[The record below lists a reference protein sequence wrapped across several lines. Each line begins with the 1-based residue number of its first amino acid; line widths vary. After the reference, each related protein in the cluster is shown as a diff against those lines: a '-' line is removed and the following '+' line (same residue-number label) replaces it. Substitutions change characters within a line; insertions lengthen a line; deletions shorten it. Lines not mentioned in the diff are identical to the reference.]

1 MDSSTLL
8 QEPLDIVRVSLDE
21 RVTVKCRGD
30 RELVGKL
37 HAYDMHL
44 NMVLGDVE
52 EVATTVA
59 VDTITGDEQ
68 TKRTTRRLPLIFLR
82 GDAIILVA
90 PVNSSNQ

>member
-1 MDSSTLL
+1 MDPTLLL

-21 RVTVKCRGD
+21 RVTIKCRGD
-30 RELVGKL
+30 REVVGKL

-52 EVATTVA
+52 EVATTVTS
-59 VDTITGDEQ
+59 DPLTGDEQ
-68 TKRTTRRLPLIFLR
+68 TKKTTRRLPLIFLR

-90 PVNSSNQ
+90 PVNRNKS